1 MEPRRPPPPSRD
13 PPSRRDGARPD
24 DPPPASCHCRRGR
37 SGRPGPDVPLAVRR
51 RSSPTPAPALRSRR
65 SSGPRARGRRSR
77 SPDPGWLS
85 RRGPA
90 PARDRPA
97 PLPPRSPVE
106 RSRGGRDGRSSPVRP
121 ARDRP
126 VPLPPRS
133 PVERSRGGRD
143 GRSSPDRPARDRP
156 APPPLG
162 RSRPPSRPRA
172 AGGRCPPPAPER
184 DPVPVPPRRPDG
196 RASSSGRPEPVP
208 VRRSPVPEEA
218 RPPESGL
225 DVGRRPRSLSPARPS
240 RPWAGGRGGRPVL
253 SRRGRRSSP
262 GEGAMIGT
270 SLDPDAT
277 KARRRRSG
285 PGPRVETGGVLLS
298 QGVYPQVP
306 SALTIFTSVFGMGT
320 GVSSSLSPPDRAAPP
335 MMAARR
341 ALRALQSE
349 HERNI
354 TPSPRPISTGRLNTL
369 PCLHLRP
376 INVVIDHGPYL
387 VDPVGALI
395 SEQASRLDAFSGYPF
410 RRSQTSHAPGGTTGT
425 RELRPSRSS
434 RTRDGLLQSSY
445 GDRG

>member
-1 MEPRRPPPPSRD
+1 MEPRRPPPPSREA
-13 PPSRRDGARPD
+13 PSRRDGARPD
-24 DPPPASCHCRRGR
+24 GPPPAFCPCRRWR
-37 SGRPGPDVPLAVRR
+37 SGGPPTSHSRYDGGRPRRRHLRSDHGDPPDRGRGAADRGRPIPAGCHGADQRRRVAGHQRDGLAGDGTDDPRRTDRHETGRLRSRFAHRWSGLGGDGTDGPRRTDRHATGRHHRRRGGPGPRPDHVLPAGAVRR
-51 RSSPTPAPALRSRR
+51 RRR
-65 SSGPRARGRRSR
+65 CAVRSR
-77 SPDPGWLS
+77 SHQVVRTVV
-85 RRGPA
+85 RRRRA
-90 PARDRPA
+90 D
-97 PLPPRSPVE
+97 
-106 RSRGGRDGRSSPVRP
+106 
-121 ARDRP
+121 
-126 VPLPPRS
+126 
-133 PVERSRGGRD
+133 
-143 GRSSPDRPARDRP
+143 
-156 APPPLG
+156 
-162 RSRPPSRPRA
+162 PSRSQCDGPRCR
-172 AGGRCPPPAPER
+172 G
-184 DPVPVPPRRPDG
+184 
-196 RASSSGRPEPVP
+196 
-208 VRRSPVPEEA
+208 A

-240 RPWAGGRGGRPVL
+240 RPWAWGRGGRPVP

-262 GEGAMIGT
+262 GEGAMVGT
-270 SLDPDAT
+270 SLAPDAT

-335 MMAARR
+335 MTAGASRSSSTPKRAR
-341 ALRALQSE
+341 A
-349 HERNI
+349 NI